1 MSQNR
6 QDIDKENEK
15 EKQKNRKDR
24 NILKD
29 IIISIIVF
37 VITGILITFMYLVIS
52 GQTSVIEKIFAH
64 VFKEEKSYSYTDY
77 ITDLNND
84 NVSIVDI
91 TSGSD
96 KATVVLKSDEQ
107 KKIEKEI
114 KEKIEKNRRI

>member
-15 EKQKNRKDR
+15 EKQKNRKGR

-64 VFKEEKSYSYTDY
+64 VFKEEKS
-77 ITDLNND
+77 
-84 NVSIVDI
+84 
-91 TSGSD
+91 
-96 KATVVLKSDEQ
+96 
-107 KKIEKEI
+107 
-114 KEKIEKNRRI
+114 